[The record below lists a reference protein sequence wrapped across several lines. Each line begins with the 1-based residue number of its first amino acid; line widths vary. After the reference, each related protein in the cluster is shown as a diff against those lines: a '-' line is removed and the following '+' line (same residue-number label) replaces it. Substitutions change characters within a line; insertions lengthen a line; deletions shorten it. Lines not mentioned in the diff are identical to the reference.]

1 MTLLSRMF
9 RENVRIKL
17 PLTQQQ
23 IAQAMQGGKIYS
35 LPKTPRTPILPSIL
49 ALFTAGLLLAE
60 TVALY
65 KVVTR
70 ETETSLRLVSAV
82 AVVNQAEQIIA
93 EQAVEIE
100 ALNKHLHDRGGL

>member
-9 RENVRIKL
+9 RDSLRIKL
-17 PLTQQQ
+17 PLTQHQ
-23 IAQAMQGGKIYS
+23 IAQATQNAKIYA
-35 LPKTPRTPILPSIL
+35 LPRTPRTPVMPSIL
-49 ALFTAGLLLAE
+49 ALFTAGLLFAE
-60 TVALY
+60 TIALY

-93 EQAVEIE
+93 EQAAEIE